1 MLNFQNVPLFVS
13 EDNQEIT
20 GELGDVFTLEIIETD
35 LTSNAEIEIEIQR
48 NNDEKVKYLNK
59 MDTFDLI
66 VFTDWE
72 YWKELVTGY
81 NIIFDETEEYFEF
94 QVAYSNDG
102 LVYYLVTRY
111 DKQTGIFVYQLI
123 YVTLDRF
130 IDTPIAFVEI
140 EEGDPLPQPD
150 KSKIDIS
157 FTDFYQYELTQL
169 IGYDDKAVLN
179 GTEGKLMGKQGDVIE
194 VLVVNEEMTQN
205 RELLLAVRNGNN
217 TISYLNN
224 MDFLNNYDDIGFF
237 VFTDWDYMKELV
249 EELSSRSSEFQS
261 VDYLITDTEFSYI
274 EEFWNG
280 SDIYY
285 NIELKY
291 DLQTGVLLY
300 EALYFENFT
309 SSEISIL
316 EINQVAPIQIDTSLL
331 SPNVEKEYLFIVD
344 EFNAT
349 DRQPVFST
357 STGNVWL
364 FEDDIFGL
372 TFDDSSDNDT
382 SVMMSIFSL
391 TQKID
396 FNNSLTTLGQFAI
409 YPDWSYWNKYVDFVE
424 DFTGNNTIIST
435 GESVDEFSFTIS
447 IKDNVT
453 NYNYSTVY
461 EKSTGVINQI
471 SINYEIL
478 EDNDTKYLDLLIN
491 RYDGPKPEFSVTKSS
506 TLIKLDT
513 KTSSEENTEDET
525 YGFEIIGLVLG
536 LVVLIRFNK
545 KLILKIE

>member
-1 MLNFQNVPLFVS
+1 MKTAPIKIFVLLILISEILVFSYAQESQIQQNIGVQEGQKFTYQITDMLNFQNVPLFVS

-424 DFTGNNTIIST
+424 DFTGNNT
-435 GESVDEFSFTIS
+435 
-447 IKDNVT
+447 
-453 NYNYSTVY
+453 
-461 EKSTGVINQI
+461 
-471 SINYEIL
+471 
-478 EDNDTKYLDLLIN
+478 
-491 RYDGPKPEFSVTKSS
+491 
-506 TLIKLDT
+506 
-513 KTSSEENTEDET
+513 
-525 YGFEIIGLVLG
+525 
-536 LVVLIRFNK
+536 
-545 KLILKIE
+545 

>member
-1 MLNFQNVPLFVS
+1 
-13 EDNQEIT
+13 
-20 GELGDVFTLEIIETD
+20 
-35 LTSNAEIEIEIQR
+35 
-48 NNDEKVKYLNK
+48 
-59 MDTFDLI
+59 
-66 VFTDWE
+66 
-72 YWKELVTGY
+72 
-81 NIIFDETEEYFEF
+81 
-94 QVAYSNDG
+94 
-102 LVYYLVTRY
+102 
-111 DKQTGIFVYQLI
+111 
-123 YVTLDRF
+123 VTLDRF